1 MKQFDIV
8 LLTQQEYVFPKEL
21 TEYNKNIL
29 LEDALLRAALEEK
42 NLRIIRKS
50 WDDASFNWA
59 STEFVL
65 FRTPW
70 DYFHRFDEFFLWLHK
85 TAKHTQFINS
95 IETVNWNID
104 KHYLLDLQQKNI
116 PVVKTHMIEAGTTTT
131 LLEEYKKCGH
141 SEIILKPAISGTA
154 RHTYRIHAE
163 TVQQHEEL
171 FQQLIQKESM
181 LMQPFLES
189 ILTKGE
195 ITLVVMGGKLTHAVL
210 KQAKPGDFRVQDDF
224 GGTVTEYHASEK
236 EKQFAEAIFQTIQP
250 LPLYGRIDLVWN
262 ENDELV
268 VSELELIEPELWMR
282 FNPTSAKILAEKI
295 YTTYFAV

>member
-8 LLTQQEYVFPKEL
+8 LLTQQDYLFPEVL
-21 TEYNKNIL
+21 SEYNKNIL
-29 LEDALLRAALEEK
+29 MEDALLRAALEEK
-42 NLRIIRKS
+42 NLRVIRKS
-50 WDDASFNWA
+50 WDDTSFNWA

-70 DYFHRFDEFFLWLHK
+70 DYFHRYDEFFLWLHQ
-85 TAKHTQFINS
+85 TAKLTQFINS

-104 KHYLLDLQQKNI
+104 KHYLIDLQQKNI
-116 PVVKTHMIEAGTTTT
+116 PVVETHMIEAGTTTT

-154 RHTYRIHAE
+154 RHTYRITAD
-163 TVQQHEEL
+163 TVQQHENI

-181 LMQPFLES
+181 LIQPFLES

-195 ITLVVMGGKLTHAVL
+195 ITLVVMGGKFTHAVL
-210 KQAKPGDFRVQDDF
+210 KQAKSGDFRVQDDF
-224 GGTVTEYHASEK
+224 GGTVNIYHASEK
-236 EKQFAEAIFQTIQP
+236 EIQFAEYIFQSIKP
-250 LPLYGRIDLVWN
+250 IPFYGRVDLVWDK
-262 ENDELV
+262 NDALV

-282 FNPTSAKILAEKI
+282 FNPSSAKILAEKI
-295 YTTYFAV
+295 YTTFFVV